1 LQSPVSSILLLSALN
16 PFSDA
21 FVNPG
26 TRALPNAAHNGA
38 TSKLVYDFGG
48 HSSASQFGCD
58 ARGSGYK
65 GSAFDT
71 HRVSQSADQCA
82 NGDVTRVFP
91 AVGLRPQSSGTSPIF
106 RDTHALQ
113 FALHSVEYL
122 LLDGART
129 HKRARDAAN
138 HQHRDGSRNASC
150 ASSKGSYGG
159 RGSANQRTNAATDSA
174 CRVVSDRTDTSTNLI
189 QEASAFSLL
198 STLRAPCRSGQ
209 TSI

>member
-1 LQSPVSSILLLSALN
+1 LN

-21 FVNPG
+21 FVEPG
-26 TRALPNAAHNGA
+26 THGLPGATHNGA
-38 TSKLVYDFGG
+38 ASKLVYDFGG

-58 ARGSGYK
+58 ARCSGYK

-71 HRVSQSADQCA
+71 HRVSQSADQCTD
-82 NGDVTRVFP
+82 GDVTRVFP

-129 HKRARDAAN
+129 HKRARDAAD
-138 HQHRDGSRNASC
+138 HHPRDGSRNASC
-150 ASSKGSYGG
+150 ASSKGSGSCWS
-159 RGSANQRTNAATDSA
+159 SANQRTDTAPDSA
-174 CRVVSDRTDTSTNLI
+174 CRVVSDRTDTGTNLI